1 MLSGTQ
7 YVRLHD
13 DADRSNDIP
22 LSTFQS
28 ADTDLDS
35 SQKPKH
41 RGSYVSLLSTGGGLL
56 PFPKVSYTRGWRFGV
71 LACASGACT
80 VFVINFVATI
90 WTLAKYGVGIGGR
103 QILFEGSCEETR
115 KLNLGVHLLINVLST
130 ILLSSS
136 NYCMQCLSAATRKD
150 IDAAHAEGV
159 WLDIGVPSFRNL
171 RRIRKKRAALWW
183 LLGLSSLPLHLLFVN
198 TSKPFEDL
206 RILTRMQLQLCGLL
220 FHHAV

>member
-1 MLSGTQ
+1 MLSGRQ

-13 DADRSNDIP
+13 GEERTNDIQ

-28 ADTDLDS
+28 PDADA
-35 SQKPKH
+35 KPKD
-41 RGSYVSLLSTGGGLL
+41 RDSYISLLSTRDG
-56 PFPKVSYTRGWRFGV
+56 PASPPRAKYSRGWRFGV

-80 VFVINFVATI
+80 VFLINLVATI
-90 WTLAKYGVGIGGR
+90 WTLVTHGVGVGGR
-103 QILFEGSCEETR
+103 QVLYQGSCEETR

-150 IDAAHAEGV
+150 VDAAHARGV

-171 RRIRKKRAALWW
+171 WRIRRKRAALWW
-183 LLGLSSLPLHLLFVN
+183 LLGLSSLPLHLLSV
-198 TSKPFEDL
+198 TVPPLPVCSL
-206 RILTRMQLQLCGLL
+206 RITDR
-220 FHHAV
+220 HAATTPQSSHL